1 MDKNTIWAIVL
12 STLVIIASYL
22 ILPKFFPGLNPAL
35 GRQSAQ
41 TQTEEN
47 TELSEPQ
54 ELDLSAMEENAAVFA
69 DSEIAAEES
78 EADEQSTLVEQK
90 YTIKTDKVEVVFT
103 NKGGDII
110 SYKLL
115 DHKDMDTDDFVQLS
129 DNVNNKNRTL
139 AIAFGKSDAKIVD
152 EIFNTEINDKSIT
165 FTKTMNVS
173 GKKTTLRKVYTFMD
187 GEYVF
192 KLDVLIHTADSTG
205 LDVGGTTYTLR
216 TSPQIGPHYD
226 IKKNLYDVRQ
236 VLGERDKK
244 KLKKSLSN
252 KVYTWEYEWAGV
264 GGKYFT
270 ILIKPEDTSTMSN
283 NIICSTDSETDYIN
297 SQVFLT
303 RNGINAG
310 EPVTVE
316 DTYTVYI
323 GPRSETEYK
332 RYNNAEDN
340 GWGISNARFNYALQS
355 TGFLVWLEVPLKWAL
370 EMIQKLV
377 KNWGIAIII
386 LTIIL
391 RLLLFPLS
399 KKSAEGTL
407 KMQQLQPKLRELQEK
422 YNDNKPKLNEEMGK
436 LYKEAGYNPMSGCL
450 PMILQM
456 FILFA
461 LYNVFNNY
469 FEFRGAT
476 FVKGWIDD
484 LSVGDSIWSWDKQ
497 IPLLSSFT
505 QNHLR
510 ILPIIYLVSQLLN
523 GKVTQYG
530 NAGGAQSKGQM
541 AFMMYGLP
549 ILFFFMFYSVPSGL
563 LLYWTISNILQIFQ
577 QILIQRIMIK
587 KRAELEKGKKIV
599 NKNEIKFK
607 GGKKKTR

>member
-1 MDKNTIWAIVL
+1 MEKNTKWAIGLSVL
-12 STLVIIASYL
+12 VLVVSLVIQFAVVV
-22 ILPKFFPGLNPAL
+22 PKQQAAYEQQQIEQAAAAKEKEEKQEQVKN
-35 GRQSAQ
+35 QISSVEKK
-41 TQTEEN
+41 TDTVSKTEEVI
-47 TELSEPQ
+47 P
-54 ELDLSAMEENAAVFA
+54 
-69 DSEIAAEES
+69 
-78 EADEQSTLVEQK
+78 EQK
-90 YTIKTDKVEVVFT
+90 YTIKTDKIEVEFT

-115 DHKDMDTDDFVQLS
+115 EHKDKDTDSAIQMADSITSSNRAFALS
-129 DNVNNKNRTL
+129 FGGKDNS
-139 AIAFGKSDAKIVD
+139 I
-152 EIFNTEINDKSIT
+152 INDTFSVKKVGENTII
-165 FTKTMNVS
+165 FTKDFENKDVLGNVH
-173 GKKTTLRKVYTFMD
+173 KFTLLKRYEFMP
-187 GEYVF
+187 GEYAF
-192 KLDVLIHTADSTG
+192 KMGIGIRTYDSFG
-205 LDVGGTTYTLR
+205 LDLEGAAYTLR

-226 IKKNLYDVRQ
+226 IKKNRYDVRQ
-236 VLGERDKK
+236 VLGERNKK
-244 KLKKSLSN
+244 RLKKNLSN
-252 KVYTWEYEWAGV
+252 KVYSWEYEWAGV

-303 RNGINAG
+303 RNAIKAG
-310 EPVTVE
+310 DPVTVE
-316 DTYTVYI
+316 DSYTVYI

-340 GWGISNARFNYALQS
+340 GWGISNARFNYAVQS

-484 LSVGDSIWSWDKQ
+484 LSVGDSILSWDKQ

-523 GKVTQYG
+523 GKVTQFG
-530 NAGGAQSKGQM
+530 NPGGAQSKGQT

-549 ILFFFMFYSVPSGL
+549 IIFFFLFYNVPSGL
-563 LLYWTISNILQIFQ
+563 LLYWTVSNILQIFQ
-577 QILIQRIMIK
+577 QVLIQKIMMK
-587 KRAELEKGKKIV
+587 KRAELAKGKKIV
-599 NKNEIKFK
+599 NQNEIKFK

>member
-1 MDKNTIWAIVL
+1 MEKNTKLAIALSALVL
-12 STLVIIASYL
+12 IVTFVIEFVV
-22 ILPKFFPGLNPAL
+22 ILPKQQAAL
-35 GRQSAQ
+35 EQQQIEQANAEKEKEEKETQIKNQISSVEKQLDQ
-41 TQTEEN
+41 TSTIK
-47 TELSEPQ
+47 
-54 ELDLSAMEENAAVFA
+54 
-69 DSEIAAEES
+69 EIIP
-78 EADEQSTLVEQK
+78 EQQ
-90 YTIKTDKVEVVFT
+90 YTIRTDKIEAVFT

-115 DHKDMDTDDFVQLS
+115 EHKDKDTDSAIQMADSITSSNRAFALS
-129 DNVNNKNRTL
+129 FGGKDNS
-139 AIAFGKSDAKIVD
+139 I
-152 EIFNTEINDKSIT
+152 INDTFSVKKDGENTII
-165 FTKTMNVS
+165 FTKDFENKDVLGNVH
-173 GKKTTLRKVYTFMD
+173 KFTLLKRYEFMP
-187 GEYVF
+187 GEYAF
-192 KLDVLIHTADSTG
+192 KMGVGIRTYDSFG
-205 LDVGGTTYTLR
+205 FDLEGAAYTLR

>member
-1 MDKNTIWAIVL
+1 MEKNTKLAI
-12 STLVIIASYL
+12 
-22 ILPKFFPGLNPAL
+22 G
-35 GRQSAQ
+35 
-41 TQTEEN
+41 
-47 TELSEPQ
+47 
-54 ELDLSAMEENAAVFA
+54 LSALVFVVWLIIQFVFIFPKQREA
-69 DSEIAAEES
+69 LEQQQIEQANAAEEVAKEEES
-78 EADEQSTLVEQK
+78 KKAQFTGIKANAAEKVPESQ

-115 DHKDMDTDDFVQLS
+115 EHKDKDTDS
-129 DNVNNKNRTL
+129 
-139 AIAFGKSDAKIVD
+139 AIQMAD
-152 EIFNTEINDKSIT
+152 SIT
-165 FTKTMNVS
+165 ANNRAFALSFGDNKDNSIIDDTFSVKKDGENTIIFTKDFENKDVLGNVH
-173 GKKTTLRKVYTFMD
+173 KFTLLKRYEFMP
-187 GEYVF
+187 GEYAF
-192 KLDVLIHTADSTG
+192 KMGIGIRTYDANG
-205 LDVGGTTYTLR
+205 LNIDGAAYTLR

-226 IKKNLYDVRQ
+226 IKKNRYDVRQ
-236 VLGERDKK
+236 VLSLKNKK
-244 KLKKSLSN
+244 KYKPNISN
-252 KVYTWEYEWAGV
+252 KVHVKDYDWAGV

-270 ILIKPEDTSTMSN
+270 ILIKPEDTSKMVQKIVS
-283 NIICSTDSETDYIN
+283 STDSESDYMN

-303 RNGINAG
+303 RNAVEGGQA
-310 EPVTVE
+310 VTVE
-316 DTYTVYI
+316 DSYIVYI
-323 GPRSETEYK
+323 GPRSENEYK
-332 RYNNAEDN
+332 RYNSAEDN

-355 TGFLVWLEVPLKWAL
+355 TGFLIWLEVPLKWAL

-377 KNWGIAIII
+377 KNWGVAIII

-407 KMQQLQPKLRELQEK
+407 KMQQLQPKLQELQEK
-422 YNDNKPKLNEEMGK
+422 YKDNKPKLNEELSK
-436 LYKEAGYNPMSGCL
+436 VYKEAGYNPMSGCL

-484 LSVGDSIWSWDKQ
+484 LSVGDSIWSWEKQ
-497 IPLLSSFT
+497 IPLISSFT

-510 ILPIIYLVSQLLN
+510 LLPIIYLVSQLLN

-549 ILFFFMFYSVPSGL
+549 VLFFFMFYSVPSGL
-563 LLYWTISNILQIFQ
+563 LLYWTVSNILQIGQ
-577 QILIQRIMIK
+577 QFLIQKAVAK
-587 KRAELEKGKKIV
+587 KRAEMMKGKQFV
-599 NKNEIKFK
+599 NQNEIKFK

>member
-1 MDKNTIWAIVL
+1 MERNTKIAIGLSALVMIGWAIIEFGFV
-12 STLVIIASYL
+12 
-22 ILPKFFPGLNPAL
+22 LPKQQAAL
-35 GRQSAQ
+35 EQQQIEQA
-41 TQTEEN
+41 
-47 TELSEPQ
+47 
-54 ELDLSAMEENAAVFA
+54 NAAKENEEKEAQLKNQISSVEKQMDEA
-69 DSEIAAEES
+69 SSVKEIIP
-78 EADEQSTLVEQK
+78 EQQ

-115 DHKDMDTDDFVQLS
+115 EHTDKDTASSIQMADSITATNRAFALS
-129 DNVNNKNRTL
+129 FGGKDNP
-139 AIAFGKSDAKIVD
+139 I
-152 EIFNTEINDKSIT
+152 INDTFSVKKDGDNTII
-165 FTKTMNVS
+165 FTKDFENKDVL
-173 GKKTTLRKVYTFMD
+173 GNIHKFTLLKRYEFMP
-187 GEYVF
+187 GEYAF
-192 KLDVLIHTADSTG
+192 KLGVGIRTYDGNG
-205 LDVGGTTYTLR
+205 LNLDGSSYTIR

-226 IKKNLYDVRQ
+226 IKKNRYDVRQ
-236 VLGERDKK
+236 VLGERNKK

-270 ILIKPEDTSTMSN
+270 ILIKPEDNSTMSDK
-283 NIICSTDSETDYIN
+283 IICSTDSETDYIN

-303 RNGINAG
+303 RNAIAAG

-316 DTYTVYI
+316 DSYIVYI

-332 RYNNAEDN
+332 RYNTAEDN

-355 TGFLVWLEVPLKWAL
+355 TGFLIWLEVPLKWSL

-377 KNWGIAIII
+377 KNWGVAIII

-407 KMQQLQPKLRELQEK
+407 QMQQVQPKVKELQEK
-422 YNDNKPKLNEEMGK
+422 YSDNKQKLNEEMAK

-484 LSVGDSIWSWDKQ
+484 LSVGDSIWTWEKQ
-497 IPLLSSFT
+497 IPLLSGFT
-505 QNHLR
+505 QNNLR

-530 NAGGAQSKGQM
+530 NAGGTQSKGQM

-549 ILFFFMFYSVPSGL
+549 VLFFFMFYSVPSGL
-563 LLYWTISNILQIFQ
+563 LLYWTVSNILQIGQ
-577 QILIQRIMIK
+577 QILIQKIMKK
-587 KRAELEKGKKIV
+587 KRAEIEKGKPAV
-599 NKNEIKFK
+599 NANVIKFK

>member
-1 MDKNTIWAIVL
+1 MEKNTKLAIALSALVL
-12 STLVIIASYL
+12 IVTFVIEFVV
-22 ILPKFFPGLNPAL
+22 ILPKQQAAL
-35 GRQSAQ
+35 
-41 TQTEEN
+41 
-47 TELSEPQ
+47 
-54 ELDLSAMEENAAVFA
+54 
-69 DSEIAAEES
+69 
-78 EADEQSTLVEQK
+78 EQQQVEQAK
-90 YTIKTDKVEVVFT
+90 AEKEKEEKEAQIKNQISSVEKPMEQDSTIKEIIPEQQYTIKTDNIEAVFT

-115 DHKDMDTDDFVQLS
+115 EHKDKDTDSFVQMADSITATNRAFALS
-129 DNVNNKNRTL
+129 FGGKENPIINETFSVKKDGDNV
-139 AIAFGKSDAKIVD
+139 II
-152 EIFNTEINDKSIT
+152 
-165 FTKTMNVS
+165 FTKDFENKDALGNTH
-173 GKKTTLRKVYTFMD
+173 KFTLLKRYEFMP
-187 GEYVF
+187 GEYAF
-192 KLDVLIHTADSTG
+192 KMGVGIRTYDGYG
-205 LDVGGTTYTLR
+205 LDIEGASYTIR

-226 IKKNLYDVRQ
+226 IKKNRYDVRQ
-236 VLGERDKK
+236 VLGEKNKK
-244 KLKKSLSN
+244 KLKRNFSN
-252 KVYTWEYEWAGV
+252 KVYDWEYEWAGV

-270 ILIKPEDTSTMSN
+270 ILIKPDDTSTMSDK
-283 NIICSTDSETDYIN
+283 IICSTDSETDYVN

-303 RNGINAG
+303 RNAIKAG

-316 DTYTVYI
+316 DTYTIYI

-332 RYNNAEDN
+332 RYNSAEDN
-340 GWGISNARFNYALQS
+340 GWKISNARFNYAIQS
-355 TGFLVWLEVPLKWAL
+355 TGFFIWLEVPLKWAL

-407 KMQQLQPKLRELQEK
+407 KMQQVQPKMQELQEK
-422 YNDNKPKLNEEMGK
+422 YKDNKPKLNEELGK
-436 LYKEAGYNPMSGCL
+436 LYKDAGYNPMSGCL

-456 FILFA
+456 FILLA

-476 FVKGWIDD
+476 FVKGWVDD

-505 QNHLR
+505 QNNLR
-510 ILPIIYLVSQLLN
+510 LLPIIYLVSQLLN

-549 ILFFFMFYSVPSGL
+549 IIFFFLFYNVPSGL
-563 LLYWTISNILQIFQ
+563 LLYWTVSNILQIGQ
-577 QILIQRIMIK
+577 QFIIQKAVAK
-587 KRAELEKGKKIV
+587 KRAELAKGQRVV
-599 NKNEIKFK
+599 NQNEIKFK

>member
-1 MDKNTIWAIVL
+1 MERNTKWAIGLSALVL
-12 STLVIIASYL
+12 VVSLVIQIVFIA
-22 ILPKFFPGLNPAL
+22 PKQQAAL
-35 GRQSAQ
+35 EQQQIEQA
-41 TQTEEN
+41 
-47 TELSEPQ
+47 
-54 ELDLSAMEENAAVFA
+54 NAAVEKEEKENQVKNQISSIEKQW
-69 DSEIAAEES
+69 DETSSIKEIIP
-78 EADEQSTLVEQK
+78 EQK
-90 YTIKTDKVEVVFT
+90 YTIKTDKIEVEFT

-115 DHKDMDTDDFVQLS
+115 EHKDKDTDSAIQMADSITSSNRAFALS
-129 DNVNNKNRTL
+129 FGGKDNQIINDTFSVKKDGDNV
-139 AIAFGKSDAKIVD
+139 IV
-152 EIFNTEINDKSIT
+152 
-165 FTKTMNVS
+165 FTKDFENKDALGNTH
-173 GKKTTLRKVYTFMD
+173 KFTLLKRYEFMP
-187 GEYVF
+187 GEYAF
-192 KLDVLIHTADSTG
+192 KMGVGIRTYDGFG
-205 LDVGGTTYTLR
+205 LDLDGAAYTLR

-226 IKKNLYDVRQ
+226 IKKNRYDVRQ
-236 VLGERDKK
+236 VLGERNKK
-244 KLKKSLSN
+244 KLKKNLSN
-252 KVYTWEYEWAGV
+252 KVYTWDYEWAGV

-270 ILIKPEDTSTMSN
+270 ILVKPEDASTMSDK
-283 NIICSTDSETDYIN
+283 IICSTDSDTDYIN

-303 RNGINAG
+303 RNAITAG

-316 DTYTVYI
+316 DSYIVYV

-332 RYNNAEDN
+332 RYNAAEDN
-340 GWGISNARFNYALQS
+340 GWGISNARFNYAVQS
-355 TGFLVWLEVPLKWAL
+355 TGFLIWLEVPLKWAL

-377 KNWGIAIII
+377 KNWGVAIII

-407 KMQQLQPKLRELQEK
+407 KMQQVQPKMQELQEK
-422 YNDNKPKLNEEMGK
+422 YKDNKPKLNEELGK

-484 LSVGDSIWSWDKQ
+484 LSVGDSIWSWEKQ
-497 IPLLSSFT
+497 IPLISGFT

-530 NAGGAQSKGQM
+530 NAGGTQSKGQM

-549 ILFFFMFYSVPSGL
+549 VLFFFMFYSVPSGL
-563 LLYWTISNILQIFQ
+563 LLYWTVSNILQIGQ
-577 QILIQRIMIK
+577 QFIIQKTMAK
-587 KRAELEKGKKIV
+587 KRAEMAKGRSAV
-599 NKNEIKFK
+599 NANEIKFK